1 MYSSSLLGIYL
12 SLFIIISMVVYA
24 GVDNTL
30 RVFTY
35 LELQIKFLPIRIRI
49 FFFKRKLKRML
60 AKDIEDQ
67 SKLIKEIKNGR

>member
-1 MYSSSLLGIYL
+1 
-12 SLFIIISMVVYA
+12 MVAYA

-35 LELQIKFLPIRIRI
+35 LELQIKFLPIRIRL
-49 FFFKRKLKRML
+49 FFFERKLKRML
-60 AKDIEDQ
+60 AKDVEDH